1 MEYEFI
7 KHISGTSLKTFVV
20 SINWRELHFHND
32 MEIFLVLKGSVNID
46 DGQQRHL
53 LKRNDIF
60 ISNRNA
66 IHSLRRT
73 QEENLLMVLQL
84 DPLLCKKYYPR
95 IAHVRFTKRHI
106 LRESSPEYWEM
117 FRTCMEK
124 IVACYCK
131 KEEGYALELVS
142 ILNHM
147 LFRMLGHDDYTVLD
161 EKTAAAENRNMDR
174 LQRIIEF
181 MRENYMYP
189 ITLKE
194 IAERE
199 NLDMYYLSHFIK
211 THLGIS
217 FQNYLNRMRGE
228 KAEYLLLHT
237 DLSHIDICMECG
249 FSDYKYLNKVFLKEF
264 GCTPG
269 EYRKKY
275 RIDSV
280 QITEENEQHTV
291 MDVNR
296 ALHFLKQA
304 GRS

>member
-106 LRESSPEYWEM
+106 L
-117 FRTCMEK
+117 
-124 IVACYCK
+124 
-131 KEEGYALELVS
+131 
-142 ILNHM
+142 
-147 LFRMLGHDDYTVLD
+147 
-161 EKTAAAENRNMDR
+161 
-174 LQRIIEF
+174 
-181 MRENYMYP
+181 
-189 ITLKE
+189 
-194 IAERE
+194 
-199 NLDMYYLSHFIK
+199 
-211 THLGIS
+211 
-217 FQNYLNRMRGE
+217 
-228 KAEYLLLHT
+228 
-237 DLSHIDICMECG
+237 
-249 FSDYKYLNKVFLKEF
+249 
-264 GCTPG
+264 PG
-269 EYRKKY
+269 ELAGILGDVSELYGKDRCVLLQKG
-275 RIDSV
+275 RGVCAGTGIDPKSYAV
-280 QITEENEQHTV
+280 PY
-291 MDVNR
+291 
-296 ALHFLKQA
+296 A
-304 GRS
+304 GAR